1 MIQYDNRINQ
11 NYLVL
16 PCLGE
21 LRNTSA
27 PVARGARRA
36 AMALVYDPAEIGV
49 GFNAED
55 KALHGDRGLLSA
67 PSVSSDPRAFSSSSS
82 STEPV
87 AELPSIPTPAL
98 LFRGTVILLVNKNP

>member
-1 MIQYDNRINQ
+1 MIQHDNRINQ
-11 NYLVL
+11 NCLVL
-16 PCLGE
+16 PCLE

-36 AMALVYDPAEIGV
+36 VMALVYDPAEIGV

-55 KALHGDRGLLSA
+55 KALHGNRGLLSA

-87 AELPSIPTPAL
+87 TELPSIPTPAL